1 MTLSQK
7 YKAVFANWDKE
18 VFRDIHHEDFLFIRE
33 TELLTLDAHVENL
46 DKLAQTTNF
55 LKNTRNGQLIHENEY
70 VFENRWKEKNEM
82 VTVVI
87 LIKKGK
93 AWRQIVNRVPID
105 EAA

>member
-1 MTLSQK
+1 MSLSQK
-7 YKAVFANWDKE
+7 YKAVFASWDTE
-18 VFRDIHHEDFLFIRE
+18 VFRDIHHEDFMFIRE
-33 TELLTLDAHVENL
+33 TELLTLDDHVENL
-46 DKLAQTTNF
+46 DKLALTTNF
-55 LKNTRNGQLIHENEY
+55 LKNTQNGQLIHENEY
-70 VFENRWKEKNEM
+70 VLENRWKEKNEM

>member
-33 TELLTLDAHVENL
+33 TELLTLDDHVENL
-46 DKLAQTTNF
+46 DKLALTTNF